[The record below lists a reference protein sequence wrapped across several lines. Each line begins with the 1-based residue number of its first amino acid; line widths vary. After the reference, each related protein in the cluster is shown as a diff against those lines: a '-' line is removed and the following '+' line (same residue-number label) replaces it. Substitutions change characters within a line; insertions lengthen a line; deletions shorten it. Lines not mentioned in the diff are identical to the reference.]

1 MTFGLNVTYKMK
13 PGMREEFLTALAQSG
28 LPEIFRQENGCLQ
41 YSYFRSVEDED
52 CLLLVERWTDRD
64 AQKRHLET
72 PHIPKLAAIKERC
85 VLDTS
90 LTVYDL

>member
-1 MTFGLNVTYKMK
+1 MLFGLNVTYKMK
-13 PGMREEFLTALAQSG
+13 PGMREEFLTAVTDSG
-28 LPEIFRQENGCLQ
+28 LLDAIRQEDGCLQ

-52 CLLLVERWTDRD
+52 CLLLVERWTNRD

-72 PHIPKLAAIKERC
+72 PNIEKLAAIKARC
-85 VLDTS
+85 ALDTS